1 VLFFKKIRS
10 KDSSV
15 LKRSGAQFRITESG
29 IIMKRRLIT
38 FLSCLP
44 DDNDAYVRAKWFAE
58 GRGRAYIG
66 YSESMNAMGD
76 YANEVTPRLFSLG
89 K

>member
-1 VLFFKKIRS
+1 
-10 KDSSV
+10 
-15 LKRSGAQFRITESG
+15 
-29 IIMKRRLIT
+29 MKRLIT

-66 YSESMNAMGD
+66 CSESMNAMGD